1 MATSRRRFLKLVT
14 AGSAALIAGSA
25 PAAPAAAQKKRPPAT
40 GGTKRPKAVE
50 KEIDTQRAYVA
61 RTLQAVRGYPLP
73 AGSELGFAF
82 RPLTPPKKR
91 RRSPR

>member
-25 PAAPAAAQKKRPPAT
+25 PAAAQKKRPPAS
-40 GGTKRPKAVE
+40 GGTKRPKAVV

-61 RTLQAVRGYPLP
+61 RTLAAVRDYPLP

-82 RPLTPPKKR
+82 RPLSPPKKR
-91 RRSPR
+91 RRTPR

>member
-25 PAAPAAAQKKRPPAT
+25 PAAAQKKRPPAAANK
-40 GGTKRPKAVE
+40 KRAKAVE
-50 KEIDTQRAYVA
+50 KEVDTQKAYVG
-61 RTLQAVRGYPLP
+61 RTLKTVRGYTLP

-82 RPLTPPKKR
+82 RPLAPSKPR
-91 RRSPR
+91 RRPPR